1 MDNAPKCPATPPKLI
16 VSLFPT
22 TVTMYQ
28 KYDILKI
35 SVFLILSL
43 PNKAAKINYLEIHGK
58 LGILDALNC
67 LGKISCLPAA

>member
-22 TVTMYQ
+22 TVTVYQ
-28 KYDILKI
+28 KYDLLKI

-43 PNKAAKINYLEIHGK
+43 PNRGAKINYLEIHGK
-58 LGILDALNC
+58 LGILDALKC
-67 LGKISCLPAA
+67 LRKMSRLPAA

>member
-22 TVTMYQ
+22 TLTVYQ
-28 KYDILKI
+28 KYDLLKI

-43 PNKAAKINYLEIHGK
+43 PNRAGKINYLEIHGK
-58 LGILDALNC
+58 LGILGGLNC
-67 LGKISCLPAA
+67 LRKISCLPAA